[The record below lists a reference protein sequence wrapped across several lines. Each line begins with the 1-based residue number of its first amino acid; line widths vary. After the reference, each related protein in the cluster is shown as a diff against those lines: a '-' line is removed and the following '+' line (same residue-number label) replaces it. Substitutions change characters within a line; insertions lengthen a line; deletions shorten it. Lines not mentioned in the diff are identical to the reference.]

1 MLRLEV
7 SSDEIRAWAS
17 EISET
22 DDTADALR
30 ISSSDSRE
38 VRACSRSNRS
48 QGAANDPVM
57 RPYFLLQALVVNLR
71 LFWTPSQEKL

>member
-48 QGAANDPVM
+48 
-57 RPYFLLQALVVNLR
+57 
-71 LFWTPSQEKL
+71 